1 MLLAGILLGPH
12 VLGLLDERILL
23 LSSDLRRIALL
34 IILTRAGLNLR
45 LEDLRRVG
53 RPALLMCFLPACFEL
68 VGMVLLAPK
77 LLGVRPLEAA
87 LLGSV
92 VAAVSPAVIVPKM
105 LRLIEDGWGGA
116 RRIPQMIMAG
126 ASVDDV
132 FVIILFTSLTGLAA
146 GESLA
151 FSDLARIPVSILLGI
166 AAGLLCGSLLAVLYH
181 RVPIRD
187 TAKVVLLLS
196 LSFLLAALEDRLSGR
211 VGFSNLLAVMAAGVA
226 LQMRQGETAARLS
239 ARYAKLWVAAE
250 PLLFVLVGATVNIRC
265 TLDFGPAAVLLLFLV
280 LLFRMLGVWVCLLG
294 TALDRRERL
303 FCMVAYCPKATVQAA
318 IGSIPLSMGL
328 ACGNLVL
335 TVAVLSILITAPLG
349 AFAIDLLYQRL
360 LQQQTG
366 GGDT

>member
-239 ARYAKLWVAAE
+239 ARISAA
-250 PLLFVLVGATVNIRC
+250 RW
-265 TLDFGPAAVLLLFLV
+265 TLARPPYCFFSWCCCSGCWAFGSACWGPRWTA
-280 LLFRMLGVWVCLLG
+280 GNGCSVWW
-294 TALDRRERL
+294 
-303 FCMVAYCPKATVQAA
+303 P
-318 IGSIPLSMGL
+318 
-328 ACGNLVL
+328 
-335 TVAVLSILITAPLG
+335 TAPKRRCRRRS
-349 AFAIDLLYQRL
+349 APSP
-360 LQQQTG
+360 
-366 GGDT
+366 

>member
-126 ASVDDV
+126 A
-132 FVIILFTSLTGLAA
+132 
-146 GESLA
+146 
-151 FSDLARIPVSILLGI
+151 
-166 AAGLLCGSLLAVLYH
+166 
-181 RVPIRD
+181 
-187 TAKVVLLLS
+187 
-196 LSFLLAALEDRLSGR
+196 
-211 VGFSNLLAVMAAGVA
+211 
-226 LQMRQGETAARLS
+226 
-239 ARYAKLWVAAE
+239 
-250 PLLFVLVGATVNIRC
+250 
-265 TLDFGPAAVLLLFLV
+265 
-280 LLFRMLGVWVCLLG
+280 
-294 TALDRRERL
+294 
-303 FCMVAYCPKATVQAA
+303 
-318 IGSIPLSMGL
+318 
-328 ACGNLVL
+328 
-335 TVAVLSILITAPLG
+335 
-349 AFAIDLLYQRL
+349 
-360 LQQQTG
+360 
-366 GGDT
+366 

>member
-53 RPALLMCFLPACFEL
+53 PALLMCFLPACFEL

-92 VAAVSPAVIVPKM
+92 VAAVSPAVIIPKM

-132 FVIILFTSLTGLAA
+132 FVIVLFTSLTGLAA

-181 RVPIRD
+181 RCP
-187 TAKVVLLLS
+187 
-196 LSFLLAALEDRLSGR
+196 SGTPPR
-211 VGFSNLLAVMAAGVA
+211 SCCF
-226 LQMRQGETAARLS
+226 
-239 ARYAKLWVAAE
+239 
-250 PLLFVLVGATVNIRC
+250 
-265 TLDFGPAAVLLLFLV
+265 
-280 LLFRMLGVWVCLLG
+280 
-294 TALDRRERL
+294 
-303 FCMVAYCPKATVQAA
+303 
-318 IGSIPLSMGL
+318 
-328 ACGNLVL
+328 
-335 TVAVLSILITAPLG
+335 
-349 AFAIDLLYQRL
+349 
-360 LQQQTG
+360 
-366 GGDT
+366 